1 MALSRYF
8 APTYVVFGR
17 GAEEECGT
25 LLREN
30 GATKVLIHFGGGSV
44 VRSSLLARVE
54 KSLEERNL
62 SFVEFG
68 GAKPNPR
75 LSLVREGIELYKK
88 EKCDFIL
95 AVGGGSAIDSA
106 KAIAYGVVYDGDVWD
121 FYSGKAS
128 PARIAPLGVVLTL
141 SATGSEMS
149 NSSVITND
157 EKTPNDK
164 VGCNSDLGRPR
175 FAILNPELTFSVSAY
190 QTGSGST
197 DIMMHTLERFFHS
210 GERFEYTDENAIT
223 LLKSVWKNT
232 LKALRNPED
241 YEARAA
247 LMWAGSLSH
256 NGLTAAGNPTG
267 GDWSCHRLEHELSA
281 LYDVAHGAG
290 LSAIWGSWARHVC
303 HTDYSRFAYLGWKMF
318 GIHEKTDKEACMK
331 TIEAFEDVFR
341 SFGMPV
347 GLHELGLNLSPSDIE
362 ALALKSSW
370 NGQRVLGDFMKLG
383 HEDMKAIFTE
393 ANKR

>member
-1 MALSRYF
+1 MALSQYF
-8 APTYVVFGR
+8 APTRVVFGR
-17 GAEEECGT
+17 GAEEQCGVF
-25 LLREN
+25 LKEN

-44 VRSSLLARVE
+44 IRSSLLSRVE
-54 KSLEERNL
+54 KSLSEQNL
-62 SFVEFG
+62 SFVELG

-75 LSLVREGIELYKK
+75 LSLVREGIKLYKE
-88 EKCDFIL
+88 EKCDYIL

-106 KAIAYGVVYDGDVWD
+106 KAIAYGVMYDKDVWD
-121 FYSGKAS
+121 FYSGKAKPS
-128 PARIAPLGVVLTL
+128 AVAPLAVILTL

-157 EKTPNDK
+157 EVNPYDK
-164 VGCNSDLGRPR
+164 VGCNTDLGRPKLA
-175 FAILNPELTFSVSAY
+175 FLNPELTFTVSAY

-210 GERFEYTDENAIT
+210 GETFEYTDENAIT
-223 LLKSVWKNT
+223 LLNSVWKNT
-232 LKALRNPED
+232 LKALKNPND
-241 YEARAA
+241 YEARAS

-267 GDWSCHRLEHELSA
+267 GDWSCHRMEHELSA

-303 HTDYSRFAYLGWKMF
+303 STDYSRFAYLGRQLFSIKE
-318 GIHEKTDKEACMK
+318 GSDKEACMK
-331 TIEAFEDVFR
+331 TIGAFEEVFR

-347 GLHELGLNLSPSDIE
+347 GLHELGLNLSSSDIE
-362 ALALKSSW
+362 ALALKASW
-370 NGQRVLGDFMKLG
+370 NKSRTLGDFQKLYY
-383 HEDMKAIFTE
+383 EDMKAIFAE